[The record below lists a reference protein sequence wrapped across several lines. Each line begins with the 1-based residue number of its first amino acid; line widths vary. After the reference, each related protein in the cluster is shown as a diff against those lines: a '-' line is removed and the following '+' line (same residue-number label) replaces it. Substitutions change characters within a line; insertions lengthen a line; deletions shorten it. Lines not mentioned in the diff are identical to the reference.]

1 MPRRAIDRQIAP
13 RGWVPWWTGGGGGPA
28 YLLVGSTRP
37 RRAERLILA
46 CGWLA
51 GSVGDRGGRA
61 RALGLGLF
69 GSPRAKANKR
79 WWTIN
84 GTRAVATRWRRALRR
99 SLRNCV
105 RIYLRSPRASATGHS
120 GTVRTHHMLIIQ
132 DFRRMTA

>member
-99 SLRNCV
+99 FLFVIACEF
-105 RIYLRSPRASATGHS
+105 ICGAPEPLPQATVEPY
-120 GTVRTHHMLIIQ
+120 VRTIC
-132 DFRRMTA
+132 